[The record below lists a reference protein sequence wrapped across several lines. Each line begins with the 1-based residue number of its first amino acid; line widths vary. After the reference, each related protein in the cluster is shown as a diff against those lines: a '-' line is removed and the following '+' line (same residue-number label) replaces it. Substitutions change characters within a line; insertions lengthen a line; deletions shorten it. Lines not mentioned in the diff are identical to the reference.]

1 MFPKRKKKSIFVR
14 CRRTYILKKSKQEN
28 IRCWKVCTNFRLNQ
42 FGLQEIFNI
51 RNLKNRY

>member
-1 MFPKRKKKSIFVR
+1 MNVLKRKKLSVFV
-14 CRRTYILKKSKQEN
+14 RTYILKKSKQEN

-51 RNLKNRY
+51 RNLKYHY